1 MDLKVINEI
10 TTEIKNF
17 KSIEEFNL
25 YYQKHKDDM
34 NNQTTQYL
42 NRVYKIVTPDGV
54 EYRITKKNCQKEGT
68 KRVGGDIF
76 LKKVVKTN
84 ELKELEQDVIKADIE
99 NLKSMFSQNLS
110 TFDNEIKDLKQ
121 SYELKFTT
129 LDKKIAELTNTVNQ
143 IAKYINQLMLD

>member
-1 MDLKVINEI
+1 MELKVINEI

-54 EYRITKKNCQKEGT
+54 EYRITKKNCSKEGT

-99 NLKSMFSQNLS
+99 NLKNELANKVNIEQYKQTIDCLNLHM
-110 TFDNEIKDLKQ
+110 DEI
-121 SYELKFTT
+121 
-129 LDKKIAELTNTVNQ
+129 DKKINELKSTVNQ
-143 IAKYINQLMLD
+143 IAKYINQQMLDN